1 MTLDEGYIKYRS
13 NWIAEPVIDA
23 DIAKELDT
31 WRRPLYEAGLI
42 GHYQDQGIGYGNLS
56 VRAKRRGFYIS
67 GTQTGQ
73 LSRTDG
79 RHYSHVTRYDIDAN
93 SIDCR
98 GPVQA
103 SSEALTH
110 AAIYECADEINA
122 IVHVH
127 SSKLWTKL
135 KHQLPSTDDG
145 VSYGTP
151 EMAREFARL
160 YRETKFADLGI
171 AVMAGHLDGLVSIGE
186 SLEQAALRM
195 LDLNREFD

>member
-13 NWIAEPVIDA
+13 DWIAAPVIDA
-23 DIAKELDT
+23 DVAKELDT
-31 WRRPLYEAGLI
+31 WRRPLFEAGLI

-56 VRAKRRGFYIS
+56 VRAARGGFYIS

-73 LSRTDG
+73 LPRTDG
-79 RHYSHVTRYDIDAN
+79 RHYSHVTRYDIDGN
-93 SIDCR
+93 SIECR
-98 GPVQA
+98 GPMQA
-103 SSEALTH
+103 SSESLTH
-110 AAIYECADEINA
+110 AAIYECDEEIAA

-127 SSKLWTKL
+127 SSRLWTLL
-135 KHQLPSTDDG
+135 KDRIPSTDERAR
-145 VSYGTP
+145 YGTP

-160 YRETKFADLGI
+160 YQYTKFADLGI
-171 AVMAGHLDGLVSIGE
+171 AIMAGHVDGLISIGE

>member
-13 NWIAEPVIDA
+13 DWIAAPVIDA
-23 DIAKELDT
+23 DVAKELDT
-31 WRRPLYEAGLI
+31 WRRPLFEAGLI

-56 VRAKRRGFYIS
+56 VRAERGGFYIS

-73 LSRTDG
+73 LARTDG
-79 RHYSHVTRYDIDAN
+79 RHYSHVTRYDIGGN
-93 SIDCR
+93 SIECR
-98 GPVQA
+98 GPMQA
-103 SSEALTH
+103 SSESLTH
-110 AAIYECADEINA
+110 AAIYECDDEIAA

-127 SSKLWTKL
+127 SSKLWTRL
-135 KHQLPSTDDG
+135 LNQLPSTDERAR
-145 VSYGTP
+145 YGTP

-160 YRETKFADLGI
+160 YRDTKFADLGI
-171 AVMAGHLDGLVSIGE
+171 AIMAGHVDGLISIGE